1 MSNITPSKPSFV
13 LGYWRPWKEDS
24 NAIDS
29 YLDYVKDTK
38 LAKYTADTVG
48 KYIAKAS
55 RQQVGA
61 INNLGRQLGNGL
73 EIISD
78 EIYKASNLQV
88 SAITNLENQIGAGM
102 DLLQNKL
109 SDISSELNFL
119 NRNNEILIE
128 QQKLSNLLLQNISE
142 LLRVPDSEK
151 ERQHAIEL
159 GIKFFVNAKKDADLY
174 DDALKYLLKAEEI
187 YEEDYFVLH
196 RLGLIYL
203 HVIKHIDI
211 QKAHD
216 YFERAAKYASVE
228 SDPEAIRSAN
238 ALINVTNVLNNNVS
252 NSIQIGTQL
261 WTTKNLNVSKYRN
274 GHEIPQVQD
283 AAEWAALQTGAW
295 CYYENLDEN
304 GTSYG
309 KLYNWYAVNDPR
321 GLAPEGFLIPSDED
335 WITLIN
341 YLGGESVAGG
351 KMKENGTAHWKEP
364 NQMATNSSGFKGLP
378 GGFRCNNGNFF
389 CIGVGGLWWSTSDE
403 DRLEGEDNGD
413 NQLVGDI
420 VDQIIIDWLADEFN
434 IEEGIDLRFD
444 PMSLLRIKE
453 AVKKAKIE
461 LASFAET
468 EINLPYVT
476 ATASGPKHLVK
487 KLTRA
492 KIEQLSDSLIKRST
506 THAIKGLNE
515 AAGYRINND
524 SGNTLSGSS
533 EKTYGYSVRCL
544 TEAKKINVIEH
555 LTAESFEKAAFASYV
570 LGDFEAAVSN
580 QTKAL
585 NYNNTAQNY
594 FSLAKYQARKNDI
607 NSCIL
612 NLELAIDNN
621 PIMLIAVFSEIE
633 LLNEPEVIHLIE
645 KKDSAINDEIAIL
658 INEFKKI
665 KLEKANEIISELN
678 ILKGNRYDLKL
689 IEFRRY
695 SSLLIELN
703 QIESNDKILNVKI
716 DELIQKW
723 KLVAS
728 DDFQKS
734 LQELIDLK
742 NKNYDGKE
750 KLYNQFLEK
759 YNSQIKLL
767 GENKDKLKELKS
779 KINYRISS
787 IKELNLCTFTKE
799 DIEKTIEELTLAKDL
814 PLEQMEKIY
823 DKINYQIE
831 CDKLK
836 IGSSYQGGIVF
847 YIDKSGKHGLIC
859 AKKDLPEA
867 CWGTKIDIKTKD
879 KLGTGRD
886 NSQIILNEAST
897 VMGGFLGLTRKPL
910 LTAARLCL
918 ELDSNG
924 YNDWYLPSLK
934 ELELMYKNLHLKK
947 KGGFR
952 TFRYWSSTISLSG
965 SNLSYE
971 QATCF
976 DFFDGQTHDDYRSN
990 NVHNVRPIR
999 AF

>member
-1 MSNITPSKPSFV
+1 MSNISPSKPSFI

-48 KYIAKAS
+48 KYVANAS

-78 EIYKASNLQV
+78 EIFQASNQQV
-88 SAITNLENQIGAGM
+88 SAITNLKNQLGASM
-102 DLLQNKL
+102 NLLQNKL

-203 HVIKHIDI
+203 HVLKHIDI

-228 SDPEAIRSAN
+228 SDPEAICSAS
-238 ALINVTNVLNNNVS
+238 ALINVTNASTKNALISNTSSSNDS
-252 NSIQIGTQL
+252 NSIQIGPQL
-261 WTTKNLNVSKYRN
+261 WSTQNLNVSKYRN
-274 GHEIPQVQD
+274 GDEIPQVQD
-283 AAEWAALQTGAW
+283 ATEWAALQTGAW
-295 CYYENLDEN
+295 CYYENLDDN
-304 GTSYG
+304 GTKYG

-321 GLAPEGFLIPSDED
+321 GLAPDGFLIPSDED
-335 WITLIN
+335 WVTLIN

-351 KMKENGTAHWKEP
+351 KMKENGTAHWNEP
-364 NQMATNSSGFKGLP
+364 NKMATNSSGFRGLP

-389 CIGVGGLWWSTSDE
+389 CIGVGGLWWSRSEKNT
-403 DRLEGEDNGD
+403 LESN
-413 NQLVGDI
+413 
-420 VDQIIIDWLADEFN
+420 
-434 IEEGIDLRFD
+434 
-444 PMSLLRIKE
+444 
-453 AVKKAKIE
+453 
-461 LASFAET
+461 
-468 EINLPYVT
+468 
-476 ATASGPKHLVK
+476 
-487 KLTRA
+487 
-492 KIEQLSDSLIKRST
+492 
-506 THAIKGLNE
+506 
-515 AAGYRINND
+515 GYRINYD
-524 SGNTLSGSS
+524 TGNTLCGSS
-533 EKTYGYSVRCL
+533 EKTWGFSVRCL

-594 FSLAKYQARKNDI
+594 FTLAKYQARKNDI
-607 NSCIL
+607 NSCIV

-621 PIMLIAVFSEIE
+621 PIMLLAVFSEVE

-750 KLYNQFLEK
+750 KLYNQFLEI

-787 IKELNLCTFTKE
+787 IKELNLCTFTVDE
-799 DIEKTIEELTLAKDL
+799 IEKIIKELTLAKDL

-867 CWGTKIDIKTKD
+867 CWGTKIDIKTK
-879 KLGTGRD
+879 KELGTGKE
-886 NSQIILNEAST
+886 NSRIIVNEAST

-952 TFRYWSSTISLSG
+952 TFRYWSSTTSLSG

>member
-1 MSNITPSKPSFV
+1 MSNISPSKPSFV

-48 KYIAKAS
+48 RYIANAS
-55 RQQVGA
+55 KQQIGA

-78 EIYKASNLQV
+78 EIYQASNQQV
-88 SAITNLENQIGAGM
+88 SAINNLENQIGAGL

-128 QQKLSNLLLQNISE
+128 QQKLSNLLLHNISE

-203 HVIKHIDI
+203 HVLKHIDI

-216 YFERAAKYASVE
+216 YFERAAKYASIE
-228 SDPEAIRSAN
+228 SDPEAN
-238 ALINVTNVLNNNVS
+238 ALINNNNTS
-252 NSIQIGTQL
+252 NKTIQIGTQL
-261 WTTKNLNVSKYRN
+261 WATQNLNVSKYRN
-274 GHEIPQVQD
+274 GDEIPQVQD
-283 AAEWAALQTGAW
+283 ATEWAALSTGAW

-304 GTSYG
+304 GTKYG
-309 KLYNWYAVNDPR
+309 KLYNWYALNDPR

-335 WITLIN
+335 WVTLIN

-351 KMKENGTAHWKEP
+351 KMKENGTAHWNEP
-364 NQMATNSSGFKGLP
+364 NQMATNSSGFKALP
-378 GGFRCNNGNFF
+378 GGARGDNGIFAL
-389 CIGVGGLWWSTSDE
+389 IGSDGIWWSSSENDI
-403 DRLEGEDNGD
+403 LE
-413 NQLVGDI
+413 
-420 VDQIIIDWLADEFN
+420 
-434 IEEGIDLRFD
+434 
-444 PMSLLRIKE
+444 
-453 AVKKAKIE
+453 AK
-461 LASFAET
+461 
-468 EINLPYVT
+468 
-476 ATASGPKHLVK
+476 GC
-487 KLTRA
+487 
-492 KIEQLSDSLIKRST
+492 Q
-506 THAIKGLNE
+506 
-515 AAGYRINND
+515 INND
-524 SGNTLSGSS
+524 IGNTLSGSS
-533 EKTYGYSVRCL
+533 NKKEGYSVRCL
-544 TEAKKINVIEH
+544 SEAKKIDVIEH

-594 FSLAKYQARKNDI
+594 FSLAKYQARTNDI
-607 NSCIL
+607 NSCVV
-612 NLELAIDNN
+612 NLEHAIDNN

-633 LLNEPEVIHLIE
+633 LLNEPKVINLIE
-645 KKDSAINDEIAIL
+645 GKDVAINEKLDIL
-658 INEFKKI
+658 TNEFKKI
-665 KLEKANEIISELN
+665 KLEKANKIISELN

-716 DELIQKW
+716 DELIEKW

-750 KLYNQFLEK
+750 KLYTELLEK

-787 IKELNLCTFTKE
+787 IKELNLCTFTVDE
-799 DIEKTIEELTLAKDL
+799 IEKIIKELTLAKDL

-867 CWGTKIDIKTKD
+867 CWGTKIDIKTK
-879 KLGTGRD
+879 KELGTGKE
-886 NSQIILNEAST
+886 NSRIIVNEAST
-897 VMGGFLGLTRKPL
+897 VMGGFLGITRKPL
-910 LTAARLCL
+910 LTVARLCL
-918 ELDSNG
+918 ELNLNG
-924 YNDWYLPSLK
+924 YNDWYLPSKEELK
-934 ELELMYKNLHLKK
+934 LMYKNLHLNK
-947 KGGFR
+947 KGGFKNSP
-952 TFRYWSSTISLSG
+952 YWSSTSTCYLFNKADNINFFNG
-965 SNLSYE
+965 DTYE
-971 QATCF
+971 EYR
-976 DFFDGQTHDDYRSN
+976 DFSN
-990 NVHNVRPIR
+990 NVRAIR

>member
-1 MSNITPSKPSFV
+1 MSNISPSKPSFV

-48 KYIAKAS
+48 KYVANAS

-78 EIYKASNLQV
+78 EIYQASNQQV

-159 GIKFFVNAKKDADLY
+159 GIKFFVNAKKDSDLY

-203 HVIKHIDI
+203 HVLKHIDI

-228 SDPEAIRSAN
+228 SDPEAICSAS
-238 ALINVTNVLNNNVS
+238 ALINVTNASTKNALIRNTSSSNDS

-261 WTTKNLNVSKYRN
+261 WSTQNLNVSKYRN
-274 GHEIPQVQD
+274 GDEIPQVQD
-283 AAEWAALQTGAW
+283 ATEWAALQTGAW
-295 CYYENLDEN
+295 CYYENIDDN
-304 GTSYG
+304 GPKYG
-309 KLYNWYAVNDPR
+309 KLYNWYALNDPR

-335 WITLIN
+335 WVTLIN

-351 KMKENGTAHWKEP
+351 KMKEKGTVHWNAP
-364 NQMATNSSGFKGLP
+364 NQMATNSNGFKGLP
-378 GGFRCNNGNFF
+378 GGFRNSDGNFY
-389 CIGVGGLWWSTSDE
+389 CLGGSGLWWSRSEKDT
-403 DRLEGEDNGD
+403 LEAN
-413 NQLVGDI
+413 
-420 VDQIIIDWLADEFN
+420 
-434 IEEGIDLRFD
+434 
-444 PMSLLRIKE
+444 
-453 AVKKAKIE
+453 
-461 LASFAET
+461 
-468 EINLPYVT
+468 
-476 ATASGPKHLVK
+476 
-487 KLTRA
+487 
-492 KIEQLSDSLIKRST
+492 
-506 THAIKGLNE
+506 
-515 AAGYRINND
+515 GYRIDSDAAYIYNN
-524 SGNTLSGSS
+524 SPQLTI
-533 EKTYGYSVRCL
+533 EKTLGISVRCL
-544 TEAKKINVIEH
+544 IEEKKINVEEKKINAIEH

-594 FSLAKYQARKNDI
+594 FTLAKYQARKNDI
-607 NSCIL
+607 NSCIV

-621 PIMLIAVFSEIE
+621 PIMLLAVFSEVE

-703 QIESNDKILNVKI
+703 QLESNDKILNVKI

-787 IKELNLCTFTKE
+787 IKELNLCTFSVDE
-799 DIEKTIEELTLAKDL
+799 IEKIIKELTLAKDL

-867 CWGTKIDIKTKD
+867 CWGTKIDIKTK
-879 KLGTGRD
+879 KELGTGIE
-886 NSQIILNEAST
+886 NSRIIVNEAST

-918 ELDSNG
+918 ELNLNG
-924 YNDWYLPSLK
+924 YNDWFLPSLK

-952 TFRYWSSTISLSG
+952 TFRYWSSTTSLSG

>member
-1 MSNITPSKPSFV
+1 MSNISPSKPSFV

-24 NAIDS
+24 NVIDS

-48 KYIAKAS
+48 KYIANAS
-55 RQQVGA
+55 KQQIGA

-78 EIYKASNLQV
+78 EIYQASNQQV
-88 SAITNLENQIGAGM
+88 SAINNLENQIGAGL

-159 GIKFFVNAKKDADLY
+159 GIKFFVNAKKDSDLY

-203 HVIKHIDI
+203 HVLKHIDI

-228 SDPEAIRSAN
+228 SDPEAICSAS
-238 ALINVTNVLNNNVS
+238 ALINVTNASTKNALISNTSRCNDS

-261 WTTKNLNVSKYRN
+261 WSTQNLNVSKYRN
-274 GHEIPQVQD
+274 GDEIPQVQD
-283 AAEWAALQTGAW
+283 ATEWAAIQTGAW
-295 CYYENLDEN
+295 CYYENIDDN
-304 GTSYG
+304 GTKYG
-309 KLYNWYAVNDPR
+309 KLYNWYALNDLR
-321 GLAPEGFLIPSDED
+321 GIAPEGFLIPSDED
-335 WITLIN
+335 WVTLIN

-351 KMKENGTAHWKEP
+351 KMKENGTVHWNKP

-389 CIGVGGLWWSTSDE
+389 CIGVGGLWWSRSEKNT
-403 DRLEGEDNGD
+403 LEAN
-413 NQLVGDI
+413 
-420 VDQIIIDWLADEFN
+420 
-434 IEEGIDLRFD
+434 
-444 PMSLLRIKE
+444 
-453 AVKKAKIE
+453 
-461 LASFAET
+461 
-468 EINLPYVT
+468 
-476 ATASGPKHLVK
+476 
-487 KLTRA
+487 
-492 KIEQLSDSLIKRST
+492 
-506 THAIKGLNE
+506 
-515 AAGYRINND
+515 GYRINYD
-524 SGNTLSGSS
+524 TGNTLCGSS
-533 EKTYGYSVRCL
+533 EKTWGFSVRCL

-594 FSLAKYQARKNDI
+594 FTLAKYQARKNDI

-621 PIMLIAVFSEIE
+621 PIMLLAVFSEVE

-787 IKELNLCTFTKE
+787 IKELNLCTFSVDE
-799 DIEKTIEELTLAKDL
+799 IEKIIKELTLAKDL

-867 CWGTKIDIKTKD
+867 CWGTKIDIKTK
-879 KLGTGRD
+879 KELGTGIE
-886 NSQIILNEAST
+886 NSRIIVNEAST
-897 VMGGFLGLTRKPL
+897 VMGGFLGLTRKQL

-952 TFRYWSSTISLSG
+952 TFRYWSSTTSLSG